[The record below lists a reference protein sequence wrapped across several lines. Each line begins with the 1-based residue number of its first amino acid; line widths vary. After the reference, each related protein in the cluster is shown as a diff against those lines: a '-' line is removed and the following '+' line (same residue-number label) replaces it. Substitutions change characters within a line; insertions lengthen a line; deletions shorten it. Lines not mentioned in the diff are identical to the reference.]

1 MGDST
6 LRLAVATCCD
16 DGVASLI
23 ALVEAP
29 SQGVKRGQIDNIA
42 LVCQSINELLDELEH
57 EYCLRLESL
66 YAGISGEFIRCAR
79 HSDHVFVATPQNGV
93 SSADVKALSDRM
105 ANVQAPEGEI
115 IMERFAQNYMVDG
128 VTEVKNPE
136 GSFGRKLSSIYNFIL
151 CQQTPAQRVELA
163 LRNCNLSLKG
173 SLSNALVQCEAVAT
187 DEERSEGVVIVD
199 VGSEVTD
206 VAICQ
211 HNVVRYVASIPLGA
225 SAINADIK
233 YMMVPERYIEQLKC
247 DFGNAVSD
255 LTDAKR
261 AVKVPGRTP
270 REDKRILLR
279 NLSTAIEA
287 RALDIAEFVRS
298 EVREAGY
305 EGRVP
310 YLILTGGSAK
320 LTNFDEL
327 MHRTT
332 GLDVRVGYPINGF
345 DEVSQSKLALPDYS
359 TLAGLLI
366 KGSKLEPCRVVELE
380 SNSENSDLIVEEELE
395 EDIVEQTPAEDP
407 TLPLQVSQPPLFKPV
422 TVPVAEPPASPA
434 RERVEA
440 AEVKSEEPSAPQESV
455 EDREGQKIGDD
466 NSDSDYED
474 GYDDDDDEDQADG
487 RKRKGFWNRIAGSI
501 NKSFGGEDNED
512 I

>member
-1 MGDST
+1 M

-23 ALVEAP
+23 ALVERP

-42 LVCQSINELLDELEH
+42 LVCNSINELLEELQH
-57 EYCLRLESL
+57 DYCLKLDSL

-79 HSDHVFVATPQNGV
+79 HSDHVFVATPENGV

-105 ANVQAPEGEI
+105 ANVQAPEGEV

-163 LRNCNLSLKG
+163 LRNCSVSLMG
-173 SLSNALVQCEAVAT
+173 SHSNALVLCEAIAT
-187 DEERSEGVVIVD
+187 EEERSEGVVIVD

-211 HNVVRYVASIPLGA
+211 HNVVRYIASIPLGA

-233 YMMVPERYIEQLKC
+233 YMVVPERYIEQLKC

-298 EVREAGY
+298 EIRDAGY

-366 KGSKLEPCRVVELE
+366 KSSRLSPCSVVELE
-380 SNSENSDLIVEEELE
+380 PQSDGSELIVEEEIE
-395 EDIVEQTPAEDP
+395 EDTQDEALNEDP
-407 TLPLQVSQPPLFKPV
+407 ILPLQTAPSPVVRPIPTPAVEPPLREKV
-422 TVPVAEPPASPA
+422 ETDDVKSGQQSEPVASAADIEAQRAASSDNSEP
-434 RERVEA
+434 
-440 AEVKSEEPSAPQESV
+440 
-455 EDREGQKIGDD
+455 DDD
-466 NSDSDYED
+466 NEYDDE
-474 GYDDDDDEDQADG
+474 YDDDEQTQSRG
-487 RKRKGFWNRIAGSI
+487 FKGFLGRIAGSI
-501 NKSFGGEDNED
+501 NKSFGGEDSED